1 MSIYFGHLLFSS
13 FVITSCYDVVSCVI
27 QEQMLLTK
35 DSLSQNMEAIKR
47 KYEVQCICIVCFLFL
62 KVCCVLALKC
72 QCAVSLLRSPFVDE
86 ETRKDD
92 V

>member
-1 MSIYFGHLLFSS
+1 MDANSGALDGVHIGATWRIRLNHQCVAAMRPMSVYFGYLLFSS

-47 KYEVQCICIVCFLFL
+47 KYEVQCICVVCFF
-62 KVCCVLALKC
+62 
-72 QCAVSLLRSPFVDE
+72 
-86 ETRKDD
+86 
-92 V
+92 